1 MAVCNKIV
9 TASSSHH
16 IDYVGDGD
24 NADEFFFS
32 GVGDRGTTEAVPAH
46 HLHTLDDTHRRG
58 NGYHIGCCDAQEVA
72 LLACRLRLP
81 FSIWNPWVPLL
92 LFWIVCHDILHVK

>member
-9 TASSSHH
+9 AAASSHH

-24 NADEFFFS
+24 NADEFLIS
-32 GVGDRGTTEAVPAH
+32 RIGDWQTTEAVSAH

-58 NGYHIGCCDAQEVA
+58 NGYYVGCCNAQKTA
-72 LLACRLRLP
+72 FFACWLCLP
-81 FSIWNPWVPLL
+81 FSIWNPRVPLQ
-92 LFWIVCHDILHVK
+92 LF